1 MHFRQLEAFRTVM
14 TTGSTV
20 RAAELMQITQPAVSR
35 SIAELEAA
43 VGFAL
48 FDRVR
53 GRLVPTPEG
62 QLFFREVDV
71 SFHGLDRLRAAAAS
85 IRDYGSG
92 SIRVASLAALGAE
105 LVPNAIHAFLALN
118 PRIKVTL
125 QVLSSSNVRNLV
137 MDGQFDVGLAADE
150 VDLSGLD
157 SQLFGNFP
165 VVCAIPAHHPLAS
178 LEVIRPADLR
188 DHQFVGLAPEDRAR
202 NRIDEALRAEDVE
215 PDYIVETPSSSTVC
229 ALALAGVGI
238 GFVSPFTVYGF
249 VERGLVVRPFEP
261 RVSFR
266 YFLLFRPDTQKAR
279 LVRAFVAALF
289 EQRNKAGLQL

>member
-62 QLFFREVDV
+62 QLFFREVDS
-71 SFHGLDRLRAAAAS
+71 SFQGLDRLRAAAAT

-105 LVPNAIHAFLALN
+105 LVPNAIHSFLTRN

-125 QVLSSSNVRNLV
+125 QVHSSSNVRNLV
-137 MDGQFDVGLAADE
+137 MDGQFEVGLAADE

-165 VVCAIPAHHPLAS
+165 AVCAIPAGHPLAS
-178 LEVIRPADLR
+178 LEVIRPVDLR
-188 DHQFVGLAPEDRAR
+188 QHQLVGLAPEDRAR
-202 NRIDEALRAEDVE
+202 KRIDEALRADNVE

-238 GFVSPFTVYGF
+238 GFVSPFTVHGF
-249 VERGLVVRPFEP
+249 IERGLAVRPLEP

-266 YFLLFRPDTQKAR
+266 YYLLFRPDAQKAR
-279 LVRAFVAALF
+279 LVKAFVAALF
-289 EQRNKAGLQL
+289 EQRNKTALQR

>member
-1 MHFRQLEAFRTVM
+1 VHFRQLEAFRTVM

-35 SIAELEAA
+35 SIAELEAV

-62 QLFFREVDV
+62 QLFFREVDT
-71 SFHGLDRLRAAAAS
+71 SFQGLDRLRAAAAT

-105 LVPNAIHAFLALN
+105 LVPNAIHAFLARN

-165 VVCAIPAHHPLAS
+165 AVCAIPAGHPLAS
-178 LEVIRPADLR
+178 FEVIRPADLR
-188 DHQFVGLAPEDRAR
+188 DHQLVGLAPEDRAR
-202 NRIDEALRAEDVE
+202 NRIDEALRTEDVE

-238 GFVSPFTVYGF
+238 GFVSPFTVHGF
-249 VERGLVVRPFEP
+249 VERGLVVRPFVP

-266 YFLLFRPDTQKAR
+266 YYLLFRPDAQKAR
-279 LVRAFVAALF
+279 LVKAFVTALF
-289 EQRNKAGLQL
+289 EQRNKVAFHR